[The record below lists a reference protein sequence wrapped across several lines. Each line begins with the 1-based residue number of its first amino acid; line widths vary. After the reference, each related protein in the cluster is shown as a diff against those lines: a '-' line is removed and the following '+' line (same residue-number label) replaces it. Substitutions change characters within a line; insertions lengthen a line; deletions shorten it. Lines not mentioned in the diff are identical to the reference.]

1 MEVAPLPIITP
12 KNSIKE
18 SFMINQGSKTFK
30 IIIEIQNSNIIIL
43 NLSEENEL
51 YEEYELN
58 LTFDDLKQ
66 IHKVFLM
73 LNSSQDFIEYI
84 KALIENNKI
93 TIIKEDENKISI
105 KMIVEYLL
113 KQNTIQLDLKLK
125 KMNLDIVVKDM
136 LKQIIDLNN
145 RLKKVESDYTEL
157 KEENKSLK
165 EENKIVKENNIKMLK
180 YIESIKKEIV
190 ELKNTDENKLKFSSN
205 KSNMKINSSIMKEG
219 EFGNIKSTIE
229 EKMNLKIKEIKKI
242 FQATVDGGEPNDFFN
257 KCCGIKNTLVLYES
271 AGKRRFGGFASESW
285 GNIYNEK
292 SDKNCFLFSLDK
304 NKIFTIKDNNYFQI
318 ASGNNNG
325 PSFIHEGA
333 YCIELKGNSFSNNS
347 LTTCENIHPNIFNG
361 ENNILSEDGHYRRI
375 SCRDYEIFQIIF

>member
-125 KMNLDIVVKDM
+125 KMNLEIVVKDM

-190 ELKNTDENKLKFSSN
+190 ELKNTDENKLKLSPN

-219 EFGNIKSTIE
+219 EF
-229 EKMNLKIKEIKKI
+229 
-242 FQATVDGGEPNDFFN
+242 
-257 KCCGIKNTLVLYES
+257 
-271 AGKRRFGGFASESW
+271 
-285 GNIYNEK
+285 
-292 SDKNCFLFSLDK
+292 
-304 NKIFTIKDNNYFQI
+304 
-318 ASGNNNG
+318 
-325 PSFIHEGA
+325 
-333 YCIELKGNSFSNNS
+333 
-347 LTTCENIHPNIFNG
+347 
-361 ENNILSEDGHYRRI
+361 
-375 SCRDYEIFQIIF
+375 

>member
-271 AGKRRFGGFASESW
+271 VGNRRFGGFASESW
-285 GNIYNEK
+285 GDIYDEK
-292 SDKNCFLFSLDK
+292 PDKNCFLFSLDK

-318 ASGNNNG
+318 ASGQNIG
-325 PSFIHEGA
+325 PSFIHKGS
-333 YCIELKGNSFSNNS
+333 YCIELIGNSFHKDS
-347 LTTCENIHPNIFNG
+347 LTTCENIHPDIFNG
-361 ENNILSEDGHYRRI
+361 ENNILSEDGCYGRI
-375 SCRDYEIFQIIF
+375 SCKDYEIFQIIF